1 VTEASTQT
9 SPSTRPLSEIARH
22 VVYPSGIV
30 ATGWTS
36 VDSVLRE
43 MGILF
48 DAWQVAVAK
57 LILAKRANGMYAAGI
72 GGIIMSICRQ
82 AGKTYML
89 GGIIFALCRLF
100 PGTTVIW
107 TAHQLRTANETF
119 RSMQGFA
126 RREHI
131 KRYVEKVTRGAGD
144 EGIYFTNGSRI
155 LFGARERG
163 FGLGFA
169 KVDILVIDEAQRV
182 TERAVDDM
190 VPSTNQA
197 ANPLILMIGT
207 PPRPSDPGERFAAR
221 RKEAIDGT
229 SEDTLY
235 IEFSA
240 DPDTDPL
247 TWGQHTDWAQVAKA
261 NPSYPHRTPKAA
273 IMRMMK
279 NLGMTSFRREGL
291 GIWDMRTHDAPF
303 PIALWRECQIESPPV
318 SGSVAYGVKFSTDGQ
333 RVALAASM
341 RPAEGPVFV
350 EAISVTPSA
359 NVDELV
365 TWLVAR
371 SSACD
376 AIVIDGKSGA
386 GDLLSR
392 LRQAGVPMRRL
403 ISPTVDEVITAHS
416 GFATALASG
425 DISHSGQAGLDASVA
440 VAGRRK
446 IGNHGG
452 WGIEP
457 IEADGDVLALESVIF
472 ARFGVVTQRIK
483 HHVDRTAGTGR
494 RAVVL

>member
-1 VTEASTQT
+1 MTEAQKQT
-9 SPSTRPLSEIARH
+9 KPSTRPLSEIARH

-30 ATGWTS
+30 ATGWTA
-36 VDSVLRE
+36 VAVVLRE
-43 MGILF
+43 MGIAF

-72 GGIIMSICRQ
+72 GGIILSICRQ
-82 AGKTYML
+82 AGKTYTL

-100 PGTTVIW
+100 PGTTAIW

-119 RSMQGFA
+119 RAMQGFA
-126 RREHI
+126 RRERI
-131 KRYVEKVTRGAGD
+131 KRYIEKVTRGAGD

-190 VPSTNQA
+190 VPSTNQS

-240 DPDTDPL
+240 DSDTDPV
-247 TWGQHTDWAQVAKA
+247 TWGQHVDWAQVAKA
-261 NPSYPHRTPKAA
+261 NPSYPNRTPKAA
-273 IMRMMK
+273 VLRMMK

-303 PIALWRECQIESPPV
+303 PIAVWRGCQAEASPIT
-318 SGSVAYGVKFSTDGQ
+318 GSVAYGVKFSTDGQ
-333 RVALAASM
+333 RVALAAAM

-350 EAISVTPSA
+350 EAISVTPCSEIG
-359 NVDELV
+359 ELV
-365 TWLVAR
+365 AWLVAR
-371 SSACD
+371 SSGAD
-376 AIVIDGKSGA
+376 AIVVDGKSGA

-403 ISPTVDEVITAHS
+403 MAPTVDEVITAHS
-416 GFATALASG
+416 GFATSLTEG
-425 DISHSGQAGLDASVA
+425 DIAHSGQSGLDAAVE

-457 IEADGDVLALESVIF
+457 IEADGDVLALEAVIL
-472 ARFGVVTQRIK
+472 ARFGVVTQRVK
-483 HHVDRTAGTGR
+483 HHADRTASSGR
-494 RAVVL
+494 RAVVM